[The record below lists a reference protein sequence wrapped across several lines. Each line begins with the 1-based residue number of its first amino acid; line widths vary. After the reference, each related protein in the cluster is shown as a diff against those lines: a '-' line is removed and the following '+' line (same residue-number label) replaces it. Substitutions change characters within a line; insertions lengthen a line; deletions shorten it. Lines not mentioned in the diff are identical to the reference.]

1 MELKDTVSGMLSSDY
16 REREIAEYRQLNI
29 RINKLAKMI
38 GDCEEEKPEFVPVA
52 SLEQLYAQLYAMQ
65 SYQKILE
72 WRMVK
77 EGLL

>member
-38 GDCEEEKPEFVPVA
+38 GDCEEEKPEFVPA
-52 SLEQLYAQLYAMQ
+52 SSLVQLYAQLYAMQ
-65 SYQKILE
+65 SYRKILE

-77 EGLL
+77 EGVL